1 MTPLVVVGTLVAPVE
16 VRLMR
21 VEPTSGPATMG
32 TMSVVKINAI
42 RVPEGMGPELEKRF
56 AERARSVE
64 QMPGFEAFEL
74 LRPTAGEDRYFVYTR
89 WDSEESFQGWVNS
102 QAFQHGHA
110 RAQSADGKP
119 VASGADLLS
128 FEVVQRLTA

>member
-1 MTPLVVVGTLVAPVE
+1 MGFAQV
-16 VRLMR
+16 
-21 VEPTSGPATMG
+21 PANMG

-74 LRPTAGEDRYFVYTR
+74 LRPTAGEERYFVYTR
-89 WDSEESFQGWVNS
+89 WDSEESFQAWVNS
-102 QAFQHGHA
+102 QSFQHGHA

-128 FEVVQRLTA
+128 FEVVQRIPS

>member
-1 MTPLVVVGTLVAPVE
+1 MA
-16 VRLMR
+16 
-21 VEPTSGPATMG
+21 

-42 RVPEGMGPELEKRF
+42 KVPAGMGPELEKRF

-89 WDSEESFQGWVNS
+89 WDSEASFQAWVES
-102 QAFQHGHA
+102 PAFRHGHA
-110 RAQSADGKP
+110 RAESADGRP
-119 VASGADLLS
+119 VAQGADLLS
-128 FEVVQRLTA
+128 FEVVQRIPS